1 MLIFGIWPAPASFA
15 LILFTLIA
23 SIMFLNFWSKPEP
36 ERSAQRNAFLG
47 NIAIIGAPPLA
58 VTKSATCLID
68 C

>member
-1 MLIFGIWPAPASFA
+1 
-15 LILFTLIA
+15 
-23 SIMFLNFWSKPEP
+23 MFLNFWSKPEP